1 MIDTLLA
8 DLRYALRSL
17 ARTPGFTAIAV
28 LVLALGIGAATTG
41 FSVAN
46 WLLWRPV
53 PGVKDDGRLATVW
66 IGRRTTSGGFQAAG
80 LSYPNYADLMRSV
93 TTLSGLASWQKGVVA
108 LGAEIGGAR
117 RVDAE
122 FVMPSYFDILG
133 ARLERGRMF
142 TADEDRPPNGTPV
155 VVISDRLWASVFNRD
170 PAVLDRTF

>member
-1 MIDTLLA
+1 MP
-8 DLRYALRSL
+8 S
-17 ARTPGFTAIAV
+17 AV
-28 LVLALGIGAATTG
+28 ISRP
-41 FSVAN
+41 FSGK
-46 WLLWRPV
+46 R
-53 PGVKDDGRLATVW
+53 
-66 IGRRTTSGGFQAAG
+66 GGFQAAG

-155 VVISDRLWASVFNRD
+155 VENETADLATQ
-170 PAVLDRTF
+170 AVAELVLSAAERA